1 MSNEAAAIVTRDLNG
16 LTIPTAGTFAL
27 DVAHSRVGFLAR
39 HMMVSKVRGSFGE
52 FAGEITVAENP
63 LESSVNVT
71 IQASSFTTNNEQRDG
86 HVKTDEF
93 LGIDTFPTITFVS
106 TGVKDVDGNEFV
118 LDGDLT
124 IRGVTKQVELAVE
137 FEGIAKSP
145 WGQEVIGFSAT
156 TEIDREEFGMTFNA
170 TLETGGVL
178 VSKKIKIE
186 IEAEAIRS

>member
-118 LDGDLT
+118 LNGDLT

>member
-1 MSNEAAAIVTRDLNG
+1 MSNEAAAIVTRDYNG

-52 FAGEITVAENP
+52 FAGEVIVAENP

-118 LDGDLT
+118 LVGDLT

-145 WGQEVIGFSAT
+145 WNTEVIGFSAT

-186 IEAEAIRS
+186 IEAEAIRA